1 MESVVHQQVLSA
13 FHDHV
18 DFLRGEA
25 EQNRIFGGL
34 KKAIGLTSMIL
45 GGFSLVTV
53 PGFALIPLFGGAAGY
68 LGTVTGQAR
77 RTGRIMLFPFLEVG
91 LESFLGKVAKE
102 ALPVEVDLS
111 DYQYMSAKQK
121 AEYALILNCGDRIA
135 LALAQLPTDNHR
147 AFVWESCL
155 RRFQEA
161 YLPHIKDSPELLM
174 RVDGSELADFVL
186 AGEDEMR
193 SLRQAIGG
201 VDNETHETVGENTQ
215 LNAIP
220 VRAEDVPVPPEPVED
235 IEIPEHLE
243 QLFANRDINPQF
255 LAQPV
260 EYRAAYLLKAL
271 TQDGLDINRYLSRPT
286 FGAAGGQRSGKTTL
300 IMLMAILEKALY
312 GRDIYYI
319 TRDDDVYPIAFSG
332 VVSGSEAAALSGY
345 RLLIE
350 RIAKAGMHGLKN
362 QCWVLDELSRLLSQ
376 LADSEADQLWSLTL
390 TGFAKLSGYA
400 RIILHGKTAKANG
413 VPDGWA
419 ETFKNEVA
427 IAWTERNEQVGV
439 GYLPSGKYEVLRGEG
454 NSYRATGETFSIPEW
469 LLFDINPHW
478 NHAPCPVRSL
488 LRFFPEFDT
497 RQQGAKPP
505 SLITQNQPPSIQVI
519 PLLEHLG
526 QEPEAV
532 EEIYEAQESSSVS
545 PVTLAD
551 LIAKPAHET
560 YPTIPGTP
568 YTTRDAVERIAKYMA
583 RYPGKSFLARSLDQA
598 FTSGHRAALRPYL
611 SGLARSLVE
620 SCPTEYVSQ
629 LDEAQQ
635 RRFVY
640 HGGIHA

>member
-25 EQNRIFGGL
+25 EQHRIFGGL
-34 KKAIGLTSMIL
+34 KKVVGLTSMIL

-53 PGFALIPLFGGAAGY
+53 PGFALIPLLGGAAGY
-68 LGTVTGQAR
+68 VGTVASQAH
-77 RTGRIMLFPFLEVG
+77 RTGRIMLFPFLETG
-91 LESFLGKVAKE
+91 LDSLLGRMARAVV
-102 ALPVEVDLS
+102 PIDVDLS

-174 RVDGSELADFVL
+174 RVDGLELANYVL
-186 AGEDEMR
+186 AGEAEMR
-193 SLRQAIGG
+193 SLKQAI
-201 VDNETHETVGENTQ
+201 ETVSETAQ
-215 LNAIP
+215 QNAIP
-220 VRAEDVPVPPEPVED
+220 VSAEKIPTPSPPEPTTLS
-235 IEIPEHLE
+235 EIPEHLKP
-243 QLFANRDINPQF
+243 LFIPGDINPQF
-255 LAQPV
+255 LAQPIK
-260 EYRAAYLLKAL
+260 YRAAYLLKAL

-286 FGAAGGQRSGKTTL
+286 FGAAGSQRSGKTTL

-312 GRDIYYI
+312 SREIYYI
-319 TRDDDVYPIAFSG
+319 TRDNDVYPIAFSG
-332 VVSGSEAAALSGY
+332 LISGSEDAALTGY

-350 RIAKAGMHGLKN
+350 RIAKTGMHGLKN
-362 QCWVLDELSRLLSQ
+362 QCWVLDEFSRLARQ
-376 LADSEADQLWSLTL
+376 LADAEADQLWSLTL

-419 ETFKNEVA
+419 ETFKHEVA
-427 IAWTERNEQVGV
+427 IAWTERDEQAGV
-439 GYLPSGKYEVLRGEG
+439 GYLPSGKYEVLRGDG
-454 NSYRATGETFSIPEW
+454 NSYRATGETLTIPEW
-469 LLFDINPHW
+469 LLFDTNPNW
-478 NHAPCPVRSL
+478 NNAPCPVRSL

-497 RQQGAKPP
+497 RQQGKHPP
-505 SLITQNQPPSIQVI
+505 NLIAQQRIPRIQVI
-519 PLLEHLG
+519 PLPELG
-526 QEPEAV
+526 LTTTGNV
-532 EEIYEAQESSSVS
+532 DIYEAQETLSVS
-545 PVTLAD
+545 PIALAA
-551 LIAKPAHET
+551 LATEPTEET
-560 YPTIPGTP
+560 QSTIPGTP
-568 YTTRDAVERIAKYMA
+568 YTPQAAIERLAKYMS
-583 RYPGKSFLARSLDQA
+583 RHPGKPFLARSLEQA
-598 FTSGHRAALRPYL
+598 FTSSHRAALRPYL

-620 SCPTEYVSQ
+620 SCPAAYASH
-629 LDEAQQ
+629 LDDANK

-640 HGGIHA
+640 QGNRHA